1 MTRRLAVFV
10 VLFSVIGAAAFAQS
24 SMGTVVGTVTDSSGG
39 VIPGANVTLS
49 SRDTGIASTRVSNDS
64 GHFTFINVRP
74 ASYELTVELAGF
86 STAKVPPFAVGVNE
100 TVARN
105 VSLQVGATTEVVT

>member
-1 MTRRLAVFV
+1 MTRRLVLFV
-10 VLFSVIGAAAFAQS
+10 VVFSLIGGASTFAQS

-74 ASYELTVELAGF
+74 ASYELTVELSGF
-86 STAKVPPFAVGVNE
+86 STAKVARSEERRVGEATGAVR
-100 TVARN
+100 AW
-105 VSLQVGATTEVVT
+105 